1 MLQLE
6 ILAQGWRR
14 RGATQ
19 LTQQSIHLQE
29 PPFKAYCTV
38 WMCKQLNSLV
48 SRNNS
53 IPYPSLTPSSK
64 AYYAPLSHLKVKCKN
79 SHKGLTTR
87 WFSHTLSELTFKFP
101 NEWRIILFCRASSHQ
116 EKRKARPPICSNHT
130 DSMGNWSNSPHQWWT
145 GDRWN
150 SFTGVS
156 PVIHRFFDQFY

>member
-130 DSMGNWSNSPHQWWT
+130 DRPRPSSRSFAPSCSGQYSLPRLQWHPRDMGK
-145 GDRWN
+145 
-150 SFTGVS
+150 VS
-156 PVIHRFFDQFY
+156 L